1 VPVDLAGLIAD
12 LADERAALDERV
24 DGLTEAQWQTATPAT
39 GWDVRDSVS
48 HLLFFDETALL
59 ALTDAAA
66 FEANL
71 QTLLTIEGWPN
82 ALDVAAGR
90 ELGGAGLLAAW
101 RSARTSL
108 MAAIAAADPA
118 VRIPWYGPAMSLAS
132 FTTARMMET
141 WAHGQD
147 VADALGLPP
156 VVSDRLKHVCHIGV
170 GARAYAFLVHE
181 EQDSGDPVRF
191 ALQAPSGAVWTWGPD
206 DAPDLVRGSA
216 LDFALLVTQRRH
228 LSDTALSVVG
238 TTATH
243 WMSFAQSYAGG
254 AGTGRAP
261 LS

>member
-12 LADERAALDERV
+12 LSAERTALDQRV
-24 DGLTEAQWQTATPAT
+24 ADLTEGQWQTPTPAT

-48 HLLFFDETALL
+48 HLMFFDQEAVL
-59 ALTDAAA
+59 ALTDPAA
-66 FEANL
+66 FEAHL
-71 QTLLTIEGWPN
+71 GELLTIEGWPN
-82 ALDVAAGR
+82 DLDVAPGR
-90 ELGGAGLLAAW
+90 TLGGAGLLEAW
-101 RSARTSL
+101 RSARADL
-108 MAAIAAADPA
+108 KAALGSADPTIR
-118 VRIPWYGPAMSLAS
+118 VPWYGPAMSLAS

-156 VVSDRLKHVCHIGV
+156 VVSERLKHVCHIGV
-170 GARAYAFLVHE
+170 GARAYAYLVHE
-181 EQDSGDPVRF
+181 QQDSGDPVRF
-191 ALQAPSGAVWTWGPD
+191 RLEAPSGEPWTWGPA
-206 DAPDLVRGSA
+206 DAVDVVSGSA

-228 LSDTALSVVG
+228 LSDTSLTVVG
-238 TTATH
+238 PTATR